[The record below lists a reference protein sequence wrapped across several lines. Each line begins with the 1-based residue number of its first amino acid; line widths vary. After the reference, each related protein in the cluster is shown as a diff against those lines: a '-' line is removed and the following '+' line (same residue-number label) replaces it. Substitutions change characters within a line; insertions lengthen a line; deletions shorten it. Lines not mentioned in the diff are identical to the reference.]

1 MFLGDIEIPDLGF
14 DLGELISA
22 SVNLLGSIVAT
33 AVGGYVAFLLVR
45 RALRWMVF
53 ALPSFE
59 SSACSHHSVKI
70 EMDADFQKWK
80 ICCDCGDVLGPAHG
94 GEAVSPDGSCSGC
107 GAPTY
112 GGSECQSCWA
122 ERNGF

>member
-22 SVNLLGSIVAT
+22 SISLLGSIAAT
-33 AVGGYVAFLLVR
+33 AVGGYVAFHLVR
-45 RALRWMVF
+45 RALRWMEF

-59 SSACSHHSVKI
+59 SSTCSHHSVKI
-70 EMDADFQKWK
+70 EIDADFQKWK
-80 ICCDCGDVLGPAHG
+80 ICSDCGDVLGPAHG
-94 GEAVSPDGSCSGC
+94 GEAVSPSGVCSSC

-112 GGSECQSCWA
+112 LSLIHI
-122 ERNGF
+122 